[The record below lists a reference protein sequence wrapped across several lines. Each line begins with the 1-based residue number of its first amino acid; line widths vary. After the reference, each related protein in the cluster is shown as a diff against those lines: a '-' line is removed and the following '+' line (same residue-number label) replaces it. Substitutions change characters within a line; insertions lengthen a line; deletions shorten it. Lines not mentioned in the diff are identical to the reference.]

1 MIKKKLV
8 IKRLIWDEWNIAH
21 IARHNVIPQEVQ
33 EVCERRPV
41 ERKGHKNR
49 IFLIGHTEKNRM
61 LTVIL
66 NQAEQ
71 ENVYRPI
78 TAYDASKRSIK
89 DYQEEKQLGG
99 EEAA

>member
-1 MIKKKLV
+1 MKKKKLV
-8 IKRLIWDEWNIAH
+8 IKSLIWDEWNIGH
-21 IARHNVIPQEVQ
+21 IARHNVIPKEVE
-33 EVCERRPV
+33 EVCERQPV

-49 IFLIGHTEKNRM
+49 IFLIGKTEKNRM

-66 NQAEQ
+66 NPTEQ
-71 ENVYRPI
+71 ENIYRPI
-78 TAYDASKRSIK
+78 TEYDASKRSMK